1 MSTDPAAPTAPV
13 AHTETEPPL
22 VDHDLA
28 TAPLQRHLLPR
39 TARVDERGHLHV
51 GDRSLLELAAE
62 FGTPLFV
69 YDEDHLRHACREA
82 VAAWGD
88 GVAYATKAF
97 LCRAMARLAYEEG
110 MQLDVASGGELHVTL
125 SAGVPA
131 DRLVLHGNNKSSA
144 ELATALERGVGRIVV
159 DSFDEIAR
167 LGGLLEFMPPAP
179 DRPKVL
185 VRVTPGVEAHTHEF
199 VRTGQED
206 SKFGFSVS
214 SGAAKQAVAALELL
228 PGVELVGVHAHIG
241 SQVFDAASFEQ
252 ALEVLGAFFAPLGLE
267 ELVVG
272 GGLGV
277 PYVNGESAP
286 TQAQW
291 AEAVREACVKTGVDP
306 TARISAEPGRSIV
319 ATAGI
324 TLYTVGTM
332 KHLPGIRTYVSV
344 DGGMSDNPRPVLYGS
359 GYEAFLPRATDAPR
373 PRPVRVV
380 GKHCESGDLV
390 VPEAFVPDDLEV
402 GDVLAT
408 PVTGAYGYSMA
419 SNYNKVPRPAV
430 VFVAGG
436 VARVAVRRETFD
448 DLTRLDA

>member
-1 MSTDPAAPTAPV
+1 M
-13 AHTETEPPL
+13 PL
-22 VDHDLA
+22 DHDLA
-28 TAPLQRHLLPR
+28 TSPLEERLLPR
-39 TARVDERGHLHV
+39 TAEV
-51 GDRSLLELAAE
+51 GEKGQLCVGGIDLLELAEE
-62 FGTPLFV
+62 FDTPLFV
-69 YDEDHLRHACREA
+69 YDEEHLRHACREA
-82 VAAWGD
+82 VEAWGD

-110 MQLDVASGGELHVTL
+110 LQLDVASGGELHVAL
-125 SAGVPA
+125 SAGVPG
-131 DRLVLHGNNKSSA
+131 DRLVLHGNNKSSD
-144 ELATALERGVGRIVV
+144 ELAYALEQGVGRIVV
-159 DSFDEIAR
+159 DSFDEVAR
-167 LGGLLEFMPPAP
+167 LGGLLESSPSPSAAE
-179 DRPKVL
+179 RPRVL

-214 SGAAKQAVAALELL
+214 SGAAAQAVAALELL
-228 PGVELVGVHAHIG
+228 PGVELTGVHAHIG
-241 SQVFDAASFEQ
+241 SQVFDASSFEQ
-252 ALEVLGAFFAPLGLE
+252 AAEVLGAFFAPLGLR

-277 PYVNGESAP
+277 PYVNGERAP
-286 TQAQW
+286 SQQEW
-291 AEAVREACVKTGVDP
+291 ADATRAACAKAGVDP
-306 TARISAEPGRSIV
+306 ATRISAEPGRSIV

-324 TLYTVGTM
+324 TLYRVGTV

-359 GYEAFLPRATDAPR
+359 GYEAFLPRSVRSVR

-390 VPEAFVPDDLEV
+390 VPDAFVPDDLAV

-430 VFVAGG
+430 VFVANGT
-436 VARVAVRRETFD
+436 ARVAVRRESFD
-448 DLTRLDA
+448 DLIRLDT

>member
-1 MSTDPAAPTAPV
+1 MT
-13 AHTETEPPL
+13 TEPTL

-39 TARVDERGHLHV
+39 TAEVDERGHLHV
-51 GDRSLLELAAE
+51 GGIDLLGLAQE

-97 LCRAMARLAYEEG
+97 LCRAMARLAHEEG
-110 MQLDVASGGELHVTL
+110 MQLDVASGGELHIAL
-125 SAGVPA
+125 SAGVPP
-131 DRLVLHGNNKSSA
+131 DRLVLHGNNKSA
-144 ELATALERGVGRIVV
+144 DELATALQVGVGRLVV

-167 LGGLLEFMPPAP
+167 LGGLLESSPPST

-214 SGAAKQAVAALELL
+214 SGAATEAVAALELM
-228 PGVELVGVHAHIG
+228 PGVELVGLHAHIG
-241 SQVFDAASFEQ
+241 SQVFDAANFEQ
-252 ALEVLGAFFAPLGLE
+252 AIEVLGTFFAPLGLD

-277 PYVNGESAP
+277 AYVNGESAP
-286 TQAQW
+286 TQSEW
-291 AEAVREACVKTGVDP
+291 AAAVREACGKTGVDSK
-306 TARISAEPGRSIV
+306 TRISAEPGRSIV

-324 TLYTVGTM
+324 TLYTVGTV

-359 GYEAFLPRATDAPR
+359 GYEAFLPRASDAPR

-390 VPEAFVPDDLEV
+390 VPEAFVPDGLEV

-408 PVTGAYGYSMA
+408 PVTGAYGYAMA
-419 SNYNKVPRPAV
+419 SNYNKVPRPAI

-436 VARVAVRRETFD
+436 TARVVVRRETFD